1 MNPYAYP
8 APGYYPP
15 AQQYHPHPAPFYAPG
30 YPTQLPPPTTN
41 RSAKY
46 PSLHHILAV
55 DSTTLKIDIKQKP
68 RAGINASTFYAYA
81 DMYAMAIP
89 TYHIRLISKA
99 FPWSIEIKSTT
110 PITCAAVWDA
120 LHSALQE
127 NIADSEWGML
137 AGEKKLRETIEKAAK
152 KRGQSD
158 ADKALKRIDWLGDAT
173 IFRGL
178 EKVEDFQKIRLL
190 PGSDLVAETWVVK
203 MSD

>member
-1 MNPYAYP
+1 
-8 APGYYPP
+8 
-15 AQQYHPHPAPFYAPG
+15 
-30 YPTQLPPPTTN
+30 
-41 RSAKY
+41 
-46 PSLHHILAV
+46 
-55 DSTTLKIDIKQKP
+55 
-68 RAGINASTFYAYA
+68 
-81 DMYAMAIP
+81 MYAMAIP